1 MKHMMNLP
9 LRQKRILKMLLGQD
23 GWIKGKDIAEE
34 MNVTIRTV
42 RTDIAIINAVLKESD
57 CEIESSRQEGYRWK
71 GKDQALVQQLLFN
84 KDEVPNTPEERMRL
98 VSIRLLE
105 TDEYRPED
113 IEDLEE
119 EMIISRATLETTIL
133 KVKTALES
141 RSNPIYI
148 KRKGGRIWVSG
159 EEETRRFLLRELII
173 DRTEPNYML
182 LDNYIVFFGPDIPEL
197 IKEIVLD
204 TLKKNQLAMTGD
216 DLLHLVIYLAIKHMR
231 ISLGHT
237 LREEKIN
244 TFISEDNNSKVALYI
259 AAKIEGSLG
268 ITFND
273 AEMMDF
279 VVQLSLLQLIVYT
292 GEQKEKNKS
301 MVEPYFENLIEI
313 LLDDIKERFWLDLT
327 HDEELKIGMTI
338 HIQHMV
344 NRIKDTTM
352 IINPVSMLLKTEY
365 PFAFEMA
372 LFLYNRFY
380 EVFNIRLNEDE
391 LGYLAAYLGAAL
403 ERMECSKEGSA
414 LSIAVISSTNYGVSR
429 LLMTRLKS
437 IYGERYHI
445 LGPFNMYE
453 EKEILESLPSL
464 ILTTGRK
471 LEIKDGRVIPQLR
484 ISPILN
490 DKDLLEINKIMN
502 NKKWESFHHPLPQDI
517 RFYFNESL
525 FFKCLKV
532 DSCEEAIRIMSQRLI
547 DENYVYKNYMEKTL
561 ERERIAATVFAN
573 GIAMPHPIEACAKR
587 TAIAAAILS
596 KPVVWGNTKAQLIFM
611 LAVKKEDMPYLNH
624 FFNITVR
631 LVDDINLVN
640 RLMDSKD
647 LHSFLAQ
654 LL

>member
-1 MKHMMNLP
+1 MMNLP
-9 LRQKRILKMLLGQD
+9 LRQKRILKMLLEQD

-34 MNVTIRTV
+34 MNVTMRTV
-42 RTDIAIINAVLKESD
+42 RTDIAIINAALKESD
-57 CEIESSRQEGYRWK
+57 CQIESSRQEGYRLK
-71 GKDQALVQQLLFN
+71 GEDQEVIHQLLFDRD
-84 KDEVPNTPEERMRL
+84 KIPNTPEERMRL

-105 TDEYRPED
+105 TDENRPED

-148 KRKGGRIWVSG
+148 KRKGGKIWVSG
-159 EEETRRFLLRELII
+159 DEETKRFFLRELII

-182 LDNYIVFFGPDIPEL
+182 LDNYTVFFGPDIPEL
-197 IKEIVLD
+197 IKEIVID
-204 TLKKNQLAMTGD
+204 ALKDNRLAMTGD

-244 TFISEDNNSKVALYI
+244 EFISGDNNSKMALYI
-259 AAKIEGSLG
+259 ADRIEESLG

-279 VVQLSLLQLIVYT
+279 VVQLSLLQLIFHSD
-292 GEQKEKNKS
+292 EQKEKSKS
-301 MVEPYFENLIEI
+301 MVEPYFENLIET
-313 LLDDIKERFWLDLT
+313 LLEDIKERFWLDLT
-327 HDEELKIGMTI
+327 DDEELKIGMTI

-344 NRIKDTTM
+344 NRIKDITKIM
-352 IINPVSMLLKTEY
+352 NPISLLLKTEY

-372 LFLYNRFY
+372 LFLYERFY
-380 EVFNIRLNEDE
+380 ELFNIRLNEDE

-403 ERMECSKEGSA
+403 ERMENSKEVSE

-437 IYGERYHI
+437 IYGERCRI
-445 LGPFNMYE
+445 LGPFTMYE
-453 EKEILESLPSL
+453 EKEILSTQPSL

-471 LEIKDGRVIPQLR
+471 LKIGGDQMIPQLR

-490 DKDLLEINKIMN
+490 DRDLVELNKMIN
-502 NKKWESFHHPLPQDI
+502 NKKRESFHYPLPQDI

-525 FFKCLKV
+525 FFPYLPV
-532 DSCEEAIRIMSQRLI
+532 NSREEAIRIMSQRLI
-547 DENYVYKNYMEKTL
+547 EKGYVFEDFIEKTL
-561 ERERIAATVFAN
+561 ERESIAATAFAN
-573 GIAMPHPIEACAKR
+573 GVAMPHPIEACAIC
-587 TAIAAAILS
+587 TAIAVAILD
-596 KPVVWGNTKAQLIFM
+596 KPVAWGNTSAQLIFM

-631 LVDDINLVN
+631 LVDDSNLVS
-640 RLMDSKD
+640 RLMDSKNLD
-647 LHSFLAQ
+647 SFLAQ